1 MNNNKEICILN
12 DYTIYAETNY
22 FIVVTYTGKINLYDV
37 PDKNIGMLSYNGL
50 PANTSYMYSIYYMNQ
65 LSFLE
70 FHQTQHQQFHHSFCN
85 YLEN

>member
-37 PDKNIGMLSYNGL
+37 PDKNIGMPDLVKKDFI
-50 PANTSYMYSIYYMNQ
+50 TSDAKTIK
-65 LSFLE
+65 
-70 FHQTQHQQFHHSFCN
+70 
-85 YLEN
+85 

>member
-37 PDKNIGMLSYNGL
+37 PDKNIGMLSYNPPIHL
-50 PANTSYMYSIYYMNQ
+50 ICTVYTI
-65 LSFLE
+65 
-70 FHQTQHQQFHHSFCN
+70 
-85 YLEN
+85 